1 MYRARKELYKN
12 NIGGSIMGIFEEDK
26 KENQEEELFL
36 HSLNEIRSMEV
47 IDINRG
53 EKVGFIKDLVI
64 DIENSKIISLI
75 LPGIS
80 RGWFS
85 KEEDIEIPWNK
96 VKKAGVEVILIDSS
110 EFSEDNTFNNS

>member
-1 MYRARKELYKN
+1 
-12 NIGGSIMGIFEEDK
+12 MGLFEENKYDFKDK
-26 KENQEEELFL
+26 VEDDIFL

-75 LPGIS
+75 LPGVS
-80 RGWFS
+80 RGWFA
-85 KEEDIEIPWNK
+85 KEEDIEIPWDK

-110 EFSEDNTFNNS
+110 DLGEVNT

>member
-1 MYRARKELYKN
+1 
-12 NIGGSIMGIFEEDK
+12 MGLFEENKYDSKDK
-26 KENQEEELFL
+26 VEDDIFL

-75 LPGIS
+75 LPGVS
-80 RGWFS
+80 RGWFA
-85 KEEDIEIPWNK
+85 KEEDIEIPWDK

-110 EFSEDNTFNNS
+110 DLGEVNT